1 MRSKTFTWSVL
12 LMMTLVLCGVPQMLQ
27 AQATAPAATQPNPQG
42 AAAPA
47 QGTQGPNSTDTQAAP
62 QTQAAPET
70 QTAPQASP
78 GPLTVDP
85 SKGPLQ
91 PVPDENPEPP
101 QAPSAVQQQQAPAQ
115 PATTQNTAPAQAN
128 TTPQQPVQ
136 EPVGVAA
143 AEKGTTAGGA
153 GSKPAGSAIA
163 PAKQHQVR
171 SLLIKLGAIGAGAA
185 ALGAIFALSKGTS
198 SLPPGAK

>member
-1 MRSKTFTWSVL
+1 MRSKTLTWSVL
-12 LMMTLVLCGVPQMLQ
+12 LMITLVLCGAPQMLQ
-27 AQATAPAATQPNPQG
+27 AQATATPASPQGDAQG

-62 QTQAAPET
+62 QTQ
-70 QTAPQASP
+70 TAPQASP

-91 PVPDENPEPP
+91 PVPEENPEPP

-115 PATTQNTAPAQAN
+115 PAASQANTAPAQAN
-128 TTPQQPVQ
+128 TTQQPSVQ

-143 AEKGTTAGGA
+143 AEKGVTAGGA

-198 SLPPGAK
+198 STPPGTR